1 MEKYFD
7 TRLNPEFRKGADI
20 VWRLVATDIVRR
32 LPRRPAKVLD
42 LGAGYGDFI
51 NQVQAGERWAADLW
65 PGLQKNLQNSVRGVV
80 GDITT
85 VLPEIPKNH
94 FSLCFMS
101 NVLEHF
107 YIEDAQKIL
116 AHVNAYLESSG

>member
-1 MEKYFD
+1 HE
-7 TRLNPEFRKGADI
+7 PS
-20 VWRLVATDIVRR
+20 
-32 LPRRPAKVLD
+32 KVLD

-51 NQVQAGERWAADLW
+51 NQVRAADRWAADLW
-65 PGLQKNLQNSVRGVV
+65 PGLEKNVQSGVKSVV

-85 VLPEIPKNH
+85 RLSGIPVKH

-107 YIEDAQKIL
+107 SIEDAQKIL
-116 AHVNAYLESSG
+116 GHVQYYLD